1 MPGIF
6 LAAALLW
13 GALTGSA
20 LTDREG
26 YRPGKNKFGKK
37 GKVEYVT
44 KTSSM
49 NHLKDGSCEFMFFA
63 YATRNAKVKLR
74 LEDGHV
80 YGPNT
85 VFSYRVAV
93 PQNNSVEFEVDFLDP
108 ATDKVLAHHR
118 VRELCWN
125 DPYYNQR

>member
-63 YATRNAKVKLR
+63 YATRGHKVEL
-74 LEDGHV
+74 LVDGLHR

-85 VFSYRVAV
+85 AFSYRVVV
-93 PQNNSVEFEVDFLDP
+93 PQNSSVTFEVDFIDP
-108 ATDKVLAHHR
+108 WSGEPLAHHR
-118 VRELCWN
+118 IRELCWN
-125 DPYYNQR
+125 DPYYDQR